1 MHSLQLRLG
10 VGLGISLV
18 VLLGLLWLVVDFAI
32 RALTED
38 FIASRLEHDAE
49 SLLAAIIFDSV
60 GQPRIGPGDLD
71 PIYHRAFSGHYFR
84 VDGRDRVLRSQ
95 SLWDEDLPHAQ
106 VPAGRTAVAHVEGP
120 QRRPLLVVSAGYR
133 KRGQDLTISVAEDLS
148 TLEEERREFRLAF
161 AAMTGM
167 VLLVLLLSQGLIVRR
182 SLRPLGTAREDI
194 LRLERGEVEEL
205 TSEVPAEMQPLVREV
220 NRLLSLL
227 TRRLERSRN
236 ALGNLAHALKGPL
249 TRVTELLDRE
259 ELRARAT
266 LRSALLEQLK
276 TIRERVERELKRAR
290 LAGSLVPGARF
301 HPEQEVPPLVDALRT
316 MYHARDLQ
324 IEYRMESGID
334 CFADRQDILELLG
347 NLLDN
352 ACKWA
357 RHRVRL
363 RIERAEG
370 LSFFIE
376 DDGPG
381 VAEADR
387 VRLAQRGVRVDESV
401 SGHGLGLAIARD
413 IVAEYGGNIGFDCSP
428 ELGGLRV
435 RVALRPGEP

>member
-1 MHSLQLRLG
+1 
-10 VGLGISLV
+10 
-18 VLLGLLWLVVDFAI
+18 
-32 RALTED
+32 
-38 FIASRLEHDAE
+38 
-49 SLLAAIIFDSV
+49 
-60 GQPRIGPGDLD
+60 
-71 PIYHRAFSGHYFR
+71 
-84 VDGRDRVLRSQ
+84 
-95 SLWDEDLPHAQ
+95 
-106 VPAGRTAVAHVEGP
+106 
-120 QRRPLLVVSAGYR
+120 VVSAGYR

-249 TRVTELLDRE
+249 TRVTELLDRQ

-266 LRSALLEQLK
+266 LRSALLEQLE
-276 TIRERVERELKRAR
+276 TIRERVERELRRAR